1 VSEAKRVMIIGLDCA
16 APKILFDDMRSEL
29 PVISG
34 LMERGVWGELESCDP
49 PITVPAWSCMMSSKD
64 PGTLGFYGFR
74 NRKDHSYDGMTF
86 ATNEKMKHDRVWDI
100 LSRDGRHVVVLGVPM
115 TFPPRQVNGEMI
127 SCFLA
132 PSIESRYTYPEEL
145 RDEIAE
151 TVGEYMVDVPNFR
164 TDEKERIMRDIK
176 EMTRRRFALARHL
189 RDTRDWDFLMMVEMG
204 TDRLHHGFW
213 RFYDHDHPDYQ
224 PGTRWEE
231 EFRAYYRSVDA
242 EIGQLIEGLDDDTA
256 VLVVSDHGAQS
267 MVGGIQV
274 NEWLQREGYLRLA
287 EQPDG
292 VIPIGQATI
301 DWPNTRVWA
310 DGGYYSRI
318 FLNVRGREPEGTV
331 DPADYEALRDELI
344 AKLEALGDE
353 QGNPIGTRV
362 FRPQDL
368 YHEVNGVA
376 PDLICYFGNLTWR
389 SIGSLGDGRIQV
401 RENDTGPDD
410 ANHAKMGVYVMAGP
424 GMPTAAPERATL
436 FDIAPTVLTAMGY
449 QVPADMQGRSLV

>member
-1 VSEAKRVMIIGLDCA
+1 VERPRRLMIVGLDCV
-16 APKILFDDMRSEL
+16 APEIVFDDMRSEL
-29 PVISG
+29 PVLSG
-34 LMERGVWGELESCDP
+34 LMERGAWGKLESCDP

-353 QGNPIGTRV
+353 QCNPIGTRV
-362 FRPQDL
+362 FRPQEL

>member
-1 VSEAKRVMIIGLDCA
+1 MIIGLDCA

-145 RDEIAE
+145 RDEIAQ

-164 TDEKERIMRDIK
+164 TDEKERIMRDIN
-176 EMTRRRFALARHL
+176 EMTRKRFALARHL
-189 RDTRDWDFLMMVEMG
+189 RDTRDWDFLMMVELG

-213 RFYDHDHPDYQ
+213 RFYDPDHPDYE
-224 PGTRWEE
+224 PGTHWEE

-242 EIGQLIEGLDDDTA
+242 EIGRLIEGLDDDTA
-256 VLVVSDHGAQS
+256 VLVVSDHGAQA

-292 VIPIGQATI
+292 VIPIGQAPI
-301 DWPNTRVWA
+301 DWANTKVWA

-318 FLNVRGREPEGTV
+318 FLNVRGREPDGTV
-331 DPADYEALRDELI
+331 DPAGYETLRDELI
-344 AKLEALGDE
+344 AKLQALGDE
-353 QGNPIGTRV
+353 NGNPIGTRV

-389 SIGSLGDGRIQV
+389 SIGSLGDGRIHV

-410 ANHAKMGVYVMAGP
+410 ANHAKMGIYVMAGP
-424 GMPTAAPERATL
+424 GLPTTAPEKATL

-449 QVPADMQGRSLV
+449 SVPADMQGQSLV

>member
-1 VSEAKRVMIIGLDCA
+1 MIIGLDCA
-16 APKILFDDMRSEL
+16 APRILFDDMRSEL

-115 TFPPRQVNGEMI
+115 TFPPRQVNGEMV

-242 EIGQLIEGLDDDTA
+242 EIGQLIEGLGDDTA

-287 EQPDG
+287 EQPEG

-362 FRPQDL
+362 FRPQEL